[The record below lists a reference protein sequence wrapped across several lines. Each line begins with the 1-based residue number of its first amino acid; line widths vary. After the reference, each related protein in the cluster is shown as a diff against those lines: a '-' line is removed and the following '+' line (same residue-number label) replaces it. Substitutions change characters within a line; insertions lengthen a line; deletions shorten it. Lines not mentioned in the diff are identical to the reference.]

1 MGESIVVG
9 TDGSDSAKLAVQEAI
24 RMAKGLGADLHVV
37 FAYEQV
43 RGKRRIAGAP
53 EGAVKVYETLTDT
66 QGDAV
71 LSEAAGKARADGLEV
86 TTHAVQRDPADA
98 LLEVAGDIGARTIV
112 VGSKGMHGARRFA
125 IGSVPN
131 DVSHKARCNVL
142 IVNTG
147 EGGASA
153 G

>member
-9 TDGSDSAKLAVQEAI
+9 TDGSGSAKLAVQEAI
-24 RMAKGLGADLHVV
+24 RFAKGLGAELHVV
-37 FAYEQV
+37 CAYEQP
-43 RGKRRIAGAP
+43 RGKRIVGAP

-66 QGDAV
+66 QIEAV
-71 LSEAAGKARADGLEV
+71 LGEAAGKARAQDVEV
-86 TTHAVQRDPADA
+86 STHAVEREPANA
-98 LLEVAGDIGARTIV
+98 LLEVAGEIGAGMIV

-131 DVSHKARCNVL
+131 DVSHKAICNVL
-142 IVNTG
+142 IVNTSP
-147 EGGASA
+147 GGASA